1 MKRIILFIILTTSA
15 ICYGLNEIR
24 VYYPSNHSVFSTVRN
39 QSGQIWNGSAFE
51 DFNDIYDCNIPMTD
65 KLGGLYLGNFPSCD
79 ANSYTIMSYFDS
91 DSTPDNNDVLIQI
104 EEGYWTGTLWRSS
117 RDRLEDIK
125 AETGLIVEDTG
136 TAIPN
141 TLTALR
147 SAMDANFASLDFDT
161 SGIDA
166 NFVTLRNAMDANFAN
181 IDNDFP
187 TTEEIR
193 AEIDSNSTQLAAILE
208 DTGTTIPS
216 LITDVN
222 IPDINSDLET
232 IKTGIENI
240 LNRIIYKFIQI
251 NGD

>member
-24 VYYPSNHSVFSTVRN
+24 VYYPSNYSVFSTVRN

-91 DSTPDNNDVLIQI
+91 DSTPDNNDVLIQF

-125 AETGLIVEDTG
+125 AETGLIADVNNNLN
-136 TAIPN
+136 TAISN
-141 TLTALR
+141 ITVDNGAIADEVVLH
-147 SAMDANFASLDFDT
+147 MDA
-161 SGIDA
+161 
-166 NFVTLRNAMDANFAN
+166 
-181 IDNDFP
+181 
-187 TTEEIR
+187 
-193 AEIDSNSTQLAAILE
+193 NSTQLAAIVE
-208 DTGTTIPS
+208 DTGTTLPS
-216 LITDVN
+216 LINDVNTAIVTDISGINTLITDVN
-222 IPDINSDLET
+222 TAIIGDINDVSGSLDSVQSSLTDL
-232 IKTGIENI
+232 IR
-240 LNRIIYKFIQI
+240 RIVYKFIRI
-251 NGD
+251 EGDTRQEP

>member
-24 VYYPSNHSVFSTVRN
+24 VYYPSNYSVFSTVRN

-91 DSTPDNNDVLIQI
+91 DSTPDNNDVLIQF

-125 AETGLIVEDTG
+125 ADMNDIAVADIWNACVEGTYTYKDYIREIAAHIFGKFTGGNTANPSFYSPSDLSKLRSTFLIGTG
-136 TAIPN
+136 TRTPTFIDPN
-141 TLTALR
+141 
-147 SAMDANFASLDFDT
+147 D
-161 SGIDA
+161 
-166 NFVTLRNAMDANFAN
+166 
-181 IDNDFP
+181 
-187 TTEEIR
+187 
-193 AEIDSNSTQLAAILE
+193 
-208 DTGTTIPS
+208 
-216 LITDVN
+216 
-222 IPDINSDLET
+222 
-232 IKTGIENI
+232 
-240 LNRIIYKFIQI
+240 
-251 NGD
+251 